1 MKKILIAEDD
11 RILSLRLVQ
20 ALEKH
25 GDVLDVIDVPNGRVA
40 IDVLGKHQISLL
52 VTDINMPEVDGFT
65 LLAHVNEHYPII
77 PCFVMTVMEL
87 PEVKPRLPEDLVRFF
102 PKPFD
107 LETFTEAVLATVNRE
122 IPRGVV
128 HGISVASFCSMI
140 EMEKKTCLFEIMPPG
155 NEAGMLYFDGGIL
168 FDASFGDLKGEQAAI
183 EILRYGKASF
193 RFKNFPNEKI
203 PRQINESLWTL
214 MEKSAEGLFEFED
227 IDWSQAV
234 DAADD

>member
-11 RILSLRLVQ
+11 RILSMRLVQ

-25 GDVLDVIDVPNGRVA
+25 GDILDVIDVPNGRVA
-40 IDVLGKHQISLL
+40 MDVLAKHQISLL

-77 PCFVMTVMEL
+77 PCFVMTVIEL

-107 LETFTEAVLATVNRE
+107 LDIFTTAVLATVQRE

-128 HGISVASFCSMI
+128 HGISVVSFCTMI
-140 EMEKKTCLFEIMPPG
+140 EMEKRTCLFEVVPPG
-155 NEAGMLYFDGGIL
+155 KEPGLLYFDSGIL
-168 FDASFGDLKGEQAAI
+168 FDASFGDLKGEPAAI
-183 EILRYGKASF
+183 KILAHGKASF
-193 RFKNFPNEKI
+193 KFKNFPDKKI
-203 PRQINESLWTL
+203 SRRINESLWTL
-214 MEKSAEGLFEFED
+214 IEKAAEGESEFDE
-227 IDWSQAV
+227 IDWRQDV
-234 DAADD
+234 DAEDT

>member
-1 MKKILIAEDD
+1 MKKILLAEDD
-11 RILSLRLVQ
+11 RILSFRLVQ

-40 IDVLGKHQISLL
+40 MDVLEKHQISLL
-52 VTDINMPEVDGFT
+52 VTDINMPEVDGFA

-140 EMEKKTCLFEIMPPG
+140 EMEKKTCLFEIVPPG

-168 FDASFGDLKGEQAAI
+168 FDAAFGDLKGEPAAI
-183 EILRYGKASF
+183 EILRHGKASF
-193 RFKNFPNEKI
+193 RFKNFPDKKI
-203 PRQINESLWTL
+203 SRQINESLWTL
-214 MEKSAEGLFEFED
+214 MEKAAEGQSEFGD
-227 IDWSQAV
+227 IDWSQVVNAE
-234 DAADD
+234 DD